1 MTDHEGVPMS
11 VSYVTT
17 PGGEE
22 LALMPRAEFEALKAA
37 AERIEA
43 VEHAQVVADYL
54 SGRLLGVSPE
64 EALAF
69 ARATSPLAFWR
80 KRAGITQ
87 GMLAEKVG
95 VTQNYLSDV
104 ETGKRAGPVSLWLKL
119 SAALSVPVEVLVDE
133 E

>member
-1 MTDHEGVPMS
+1 MR

-43 VEHAQVVADYL
+43 AEHAQAFADYRDGKL
-54 SGRLLGVSPE
+54 PGVCPE
-64 EALAF
+64 KALAF
-69 ARATSPLAFWR
+69 VQAASPLAFWR
-80 KRAGITQ
+80 KRAGVTQ
-87 GMLAEKVG
+87 GTLAEKVG

-119 SAALSVPVEVLVDE
+119 SAALGVPVEVLVDE